1 MQTSFLIKILAWE
14 LRVVFEQLTVVIRV
28 FVRQV
33 GAERV
38 RVLRAPDWGVTG
50 IYNQSRGIEMIGM
63 DVIHLDWPCCDGF
76 ADYGDRN
83 IFQPD
88 GFLPHQPI
96 ISWCGCAGIVPVFAN
111 QLPRRAIEEEK
122 LGAQRAI
129 FADAL
134 IQGIVFIVVSFCIFD
149 RHREFSSGIPG
160 KRGGAVVQWVTG
172 GIIVVDLCDRA
183 CHIE

>member
-14 LRVVFEQLTVVIRV
+14 SRVVFEQLTVVIRV

-38 RVLRAPDWGVTG
+38 RVLPAPDWGVTG
-50 IYNQSRGIEMIGM
+50 IYDHSRGIEMIGM
-63 DVIHLDWPCCDGF
+63 DVIHLDWPCCGGF

-96 ISWCGCAGIVPVFAN
+96 IGWCGCAGIVPVFTD
-111 QLPRRAIEEEK
+111 QLPGRVVEEEK
-122 LGAQRAI
+122 FVAQRAI

-134 IQGIVFIVVSFCIFD
+134 IQEIGRASCRERVYTIV
-149 RHREFSSGIPG
+149 
-160 KRGGAVVQWVTG
+160 
-172 GIIVVDLCDRA
+172 
-183 CHIE
+183 